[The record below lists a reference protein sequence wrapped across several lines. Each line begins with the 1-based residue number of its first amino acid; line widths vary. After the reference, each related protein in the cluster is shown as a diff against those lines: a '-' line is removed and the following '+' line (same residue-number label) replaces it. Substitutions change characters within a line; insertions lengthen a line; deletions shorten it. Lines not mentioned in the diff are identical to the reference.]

1 MKNNLPK
8 IFILLLPIMLS
19 ISSCSDFRK
28 AVGNE
33 KMIPDEYLTVT
44 TPSLAVPPGYRIKPE
59 LITNNSLVNPNQ
71 NQNTNLSDRLNIT
84 NNKQSKNA
92 NSYIELF
99 VSKKIPKNIRSIV
112 DEETLGIS
120 LSERTGIQTLF
131 GNIPQTG
138 FVIDANKE
146 SLRIR
151 NNKKSG
157 KKLDD
162 ASPAFDINSGS
173 TLLIK

>member
-19 ISSCSDFRK
+19 TSSCSDFRK
-28 AVGNE
+28 AVGKE
-33 KMIPDEYLTVT
+33 KMIPDEYLTVI

-59 LITNNSLVNPNQ
+59 LITNNSLVNLNQ
-71 NQNTNLSDRLNIT
+71 NNNLSDRFNIT
-84 NNKQSKNA
+84 NNKENKNA
-92 NSYIELF
+92 NSFIELF

-131 GNIPQTG
+131 GNIPETG

-162 ASPAFDINSGS
+162 DASPAFDINSGS

>member
-8 IFILLLPIMLS
+8 IFVLLFPIMLS
-19 ISSCSDFRK
+19 ISSCSDFRQATGK
-28 AVGNE
+28 E
-33 KMIPDEYLTVT
+33 KVIPDEYLTVL
-44 TPSLAVPPGYRIKPE
+44 TPSLQVPPGYKIDPE
-59 LITNNSLVNPNQ
+59 LIMNNNQVNLDQ
-71 NQNTNLSDRLNIT
+71 NKNLSNRLNVK
-84 NNKQSKNA
+84 NNKENNDL
-92 NSYIELF
+92 NSFTELF
-99 VSKKIPKNIRSIV
+99 GSKKIPENIRTVV

-120 LSERTGIQTLF
+120 LSGRTCLQILF

-138 FVIDANKE
+138 FAIDGKKE

-157 KKLDD
+157 KKLDED
-162 ASPAFDINSGS
+162 ASPAFDINSGK

>member
-28 AVGNE
+28 AVGKE
-33 KMIPDEYLTVT
+33 KMIPDEYLTVI

-59 LITNNSLVNPNQ
+59 LITNNSLVNS

-84 NNKQSKNA
+84 NNKQNKNA

-131 GNIPQTG
+131 GDIPQTG

-146 SLRIR
+146 TLRII
-151 NNKKSG
+151 NNKKYG
-157 KKLDD
+157 KKLDDD

>member
-8 IFILLLPIMLS
+8 IFILLLPIMLT

-28 AVGNE
+28 ATGKE
-33 KMIPDEYLTVT
+33 KMIPDEYLTVI
-44 TPSLAVPPGYRIKPE
+44 TPSLTLPPGYRIKPE
-59 LITNNSLVNPNQ
+59 LITNNNLINS
-71 NQNTNLSDRLNIT
+71 NQNTDLSDRLNIT
-84 NNKQSKNA
+84 NNKENKTA
-92 NSYIELF
+92 NSFVELF

-120 LSERTGIQTLF
+120 LSERTGLQILF
-131 GNIPQTG
+131 GDTPQTG
-138 FVIDANKE
+138 FVIDGNKE

-157 KKLDD
+157 KKIDDD
-162 ASPAFDINSGS
+162 ASPAFDMNSGS
-173 TLLIK
+173 TLFIK

>member
-19 ISSCSDFRK
+19 ISSCSDFRQATGK
-28 AVGNE
+28 E
-33 KMIPDEYLTVT
+33 KVIPDEYLTVL
-44 TPSLAVPPGYRIKPE
+44 TPSLQVPPGYKIDPE
-59 LITNNSLVNPNQ
+59 LIMNNNQVNLDQ
-71 NQNTNLSDRLNIT
+71 NKNLSNRLNVK
-84 NNKQSKNA
+84 NNKENNNA
-92 NSYIELF
+92 NSFIELF
-99 VSKKIPKNIRSIV
+99 GSKKIPENIRTVV

-120 LSERTGIQTLF
+120 LSGRTGLQILF
-131 GNIPQTG
+131 GDTPQTG
-138 FVIDANKE
+138 FAIDGKKE

-157 KKLDD
+157 KKLDED
-162 ASPAFDINSGS
+162 ASPAFDINSGK

>member
-8 IFILLLPIMLS
+8 IFVLLLPIMLS
-19 ISSCSDFRK
+19 ISSCSDFRQ
-28 AVGNE
+28 AVGKE
-33 KMIPDEYLTVT
+33 KMIPDEYLTVI

-59 LITNNSLVNPNQ
+59 LIKNNNLVNSD
-71 NQNTNLSDRLNIT
+71 QNTNLSDRLNVK
-84 NNKQSKNA
+84 NNNV
-92 NSYIELF
+92 NSFTDLF
-99 VSKKIPKNIRSIV
+99 ESKKIPKNIRSVV

-120 LSERTGIQTLF
+120 LSERTGLQILF
-131 GNIPQTG
+131 GDTPQVG
-138 FVIDANKE
+138 FAIDGKKE

-157 KKLDD
+157 KKLDED
-162 ASPAFDINSGS
+162 ASPAFDINSGK